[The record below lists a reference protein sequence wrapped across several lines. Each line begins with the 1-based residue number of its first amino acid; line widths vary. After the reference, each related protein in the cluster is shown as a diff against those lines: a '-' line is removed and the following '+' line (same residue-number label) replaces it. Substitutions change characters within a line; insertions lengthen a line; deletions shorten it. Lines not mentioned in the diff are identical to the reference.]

1 MNDINTV
8 KELKRYIMDYIRGG
22 KLNEESIP
30 ILNYLIDI
38 NKTSFISFDSQ
49 PYKNTI
55 NDGVEY
61 IQRAYINGIYP
72 KRKIGKLVKR
82 LPVGIVLSETRL
94 NKEKDELYL
103 YGNKDKE
110 TPLVNKL
117 EVCFQ
122 KDKPELYPMFKNGDK
137 WIRGYAGNVIN
148 PQSRDL
154 LENFNKELNNEIEK
168 EYSLVQ
174 IWPENINNSLFKIL
188 KECLYKIDDE

>member
-1 MNDINTV
+1 MNNINNV
-8 KELKRYIMDYIRGG
+8 NELKRYILNYIGEG

-30 ILNYLIDI
+30 ILDYLMEI

-49 PYKNTI
+49 PYNNII

-72 KRKIGKLVKR
+72 KSKIKGLVKR
-82 LPVGIVLSETRL
+82 LPMGIVLSETRL
-94 NKEKDELYL
+94 NKEGDVLYI
-103 YGNKDKE
+103 YGKKDKD

-117 EVCFQ
+117 EVNC
-122 KDKPELYPMFKNGDK
+122 DDEPELYPMFKNGDK
-137 WIRGYAGNVIN
+137 WIKGYAGNVIN
-148 PQSRDL
+148 PQARDL

-174 IWPENINNSLFKIL
+174 IWPENINNELFQIL
-188 KECLYKIDDE
+188 KECLYKTDNE